1 MQKVARQSIEKIC
14 SGRVQGR
21 NDAFWGAQW
30 LGDNKPQRM
39 DNVAARGYALSLRGR

>member
-21 NDAFWGAQW
+21 NEAFGGVPW
-30 LGDNKPQRM
+30 LVDNEPQRM
-39 DNVAARGYALSLRGR
+39 ENVAARAYALSLRGC